1 LVARARSRYSSLADR
16 RSAVRVLLADDHTL
30 VRAGIRRIIE
40 GFPEMEVVAEA
51 RDGREAID
59 MVALHRPDIAIVDL
73 SMPVQDGFAVTRQI
87 RAQYPGTAVVIM
99 SMHTDTGYVRQAMS
113 AGALGF
119 VVKEAAPA
127 ELELALHAAANGQT
141 FLSPKVSGRMMNA
154 MLRRDPNDRLADLSP
169 RQREILV
176 RLARGQSTKEI
187 AADLSISVKTVETH
201 RARMMETLGMRRGT
215 DLVRFAIENRLEIE
229 R

>member
-1 LVARARSRYSSLADR
+1 M
-16 RSAVRVLLADDHTL
+16 RVLLADDHTL
-30 VRAGIRRIIE
+30 VRAGIRRIVE
-40 GFPEMEVVAEA
+40 GFADMEVVAEA

-59 MVALHRPDIAIVDL
+59 LVALHRPDVAIVDL
-73 SMPVQDGFAVTRQI
+73 SMPVQDGFAVTRTI

-99 SMHTDTGYVRQAMS
+99 SMHTDTGYVRQAMT

-127 ELELALHAAANGQT
+127 ELELALHAAVSGQT
-141 FLSPKVSGRMMNA
+141 FLSPKVSGRMMNP
-154 MLRRDPNDRLADLSP
+154 LQRRDPNDRLGELSP
-169 RQREILV
+169 RQREILA

-187 AADLSISVKTVETH
+187 AADLAISVKTVETH
-201 RARMMETLGMRRGT
+201 RARMMETLGLRRGT

>member
-1 LVARARSRYSSLADR
+1 
-16 RSAVRVLLADDHTL
+16 VRVLLADDHTL
-30 VRAGIRRIIE
+30 VRAGIRRIVE
-40 GFPEMEVVAEA
+40 GFSDMEVVAEA

-59 MVALHRPDIAIVDL
+59 LVALHRPDVAIVDL
-73 SMPVQDGFAVTRQI
+73 SMPVQDGFAVTRTI

-99 SMHTDTGYVRQAMS
+99 SMHTDTGYVRQAMN

-127 ELELALHAAANGQT
+127 ELELALHAAASGQT

-154 MLRRDPNDRLADLSP
+154 MLRREPGDRLGELSP
-169 RQREILV
+169 RQREILA

-187 AADLSISVKTVETH
+187 AADLAISVKTVETH
-201 RARMMETLGMRRGT
+201 RARMMETLGLRRGT

>member
-1 LVARARSRYSSLADR
+1 M
-16 RSAVRVLLADDHTL
+16 RVLLADDHTL

-40 GFPEMEVVAEA
+40 AFPDMEVVAEA
-51 RDGREAID
+51 RDGREAVD
-59 MVALHRPDIAIVDL
+59 LVALHRPDVAIVDL

-99 SMHTDTGYVRQAMS
+99 SMHTDTGYVRQAMNC
-113 AGALGF
+113 GALGF

-127 ELELALHAAANGQT
+127 ELELALHAAVVGQT

-154 MLRRDPNDRLADLSP
+154 VLRREPGDRLGELSP
-169 RQREILV
+169 RQREILA
-176 RLARGQSTKEI
+176 RLGRGQSTKEI
-187 AADLSISVKTVETH
+187 AADLEISVKTVETH

>member
-1 LVARARSRYSSLADR
+1 M
-16 RSAVRVLLADDHTL
+16 RVLLADDHTL

-40 GFPEMEVVAEA
+40 GFAEMEVVAEA

-201 RARMMETLGMRRGT
+201 RARMMETLGLRRGT

>member
-1 LVARARSRYSSLADR
+1 M
-16 RSAVRVLLADDHTL
+16 RVLLADDHTL
-30 VRAGIRRIIE
+30 VRAGIRRIVE
-40 GFPEMEVVAEA
+40 GFADMEVVAEA
-51 RDGREAID
+51 RDGREAVD
-59 MVALHRPDIAIVDL
+59 LVALHRPDVAIVDL

-87 RAQYPGTAVVIM
+87 RASYPDTAVVIM
-99 SMHTDTGYVRQAMS
+99 SMHTDTGYVRQAMT

-127 ELELALHAAANGQT
+127 ELELALHAAAIGQT
-141 FLSPKVSGRMMNA
+141 FLSPKVSGRMMNP
-154 MLRRDPNDRLADLSP
+154 MMRRDPNDRLGELSP
-169 RQREILV
+169 RQREILA

-187 AADLSISVKTVETH
+187 AADLAISVKTVETH
-201 RARMMETLGMRRGT
+201 RARMMETLGLRRGT

>member
-1 LVARARSRYSSLADR
+1 M
-16 RSAVRVLLADDHTL
+16 RVLLADDHTL
-30 VRAGIRRIIE
+30 VRAGIRRIVE
-40 GFPEMEVVAEA
+40 GFADMEVVAEA

-59 MVALHRPDIAIVDL
+59 LVALHRPDIAVVDL
-73 SMPVQDGFAVTRQI
+73 AMPVLDGFAVTREI
-87 RAQYPGTAVVIM
+87 RASYPGTAVVIM
-99 SMHTDTGYVRQAMS
+99 SMHTDNSYVRQAMS
-113 AGALGF
+113 AGAIGF

-127 ELELALHAAANGQT
+127 ELELALNAAMLGQS
-141 FLSPKVSGRMMNA
+141 FLSPKVSGQMMNS
-154 MLRRDPNDRLADLSP
+154 MKRRDPGDKLGELSP
-169 RQREILV
+169 RQHEILA

-187 AADLSISVKTVETH
+187 ASDLNISVKTVETH

>member
-1 LVARARSRYSSLADR
+1 
-16 RSAVRVLLADDHTL
+16 VRVLLADDHTL
-30 VRAGIRRIIE
+30 VRAGIRRIVE
-40 GFPEMEVVAEA
+40 GFTDMEVVAEA

-59 MVALHRPDIAIVDL
+59 LVALHRPDVAIVDL
-73 SMPVQDGFAVTRQI
+73 SMPVQDGFAVTRTI

-154 MLRRDPNDRLADLSP
+154 MLRRDPGDRLGELSP

-187 AADLSISVKTVETH
+187 AADLAISVKTVETH

>member
-1 LVARARSRYSSLADR
+1 M
-16 RSAVRVLLADDHTL
+16 RVLLADDHTL
-30 VRAGIRRIIE
+30 VRAGIRRIVE
-40 GFPEMEVVAEA
+40 GFTDMEVVAEA

-59 MVALHRPDIAIVDL
+59 LVALHRPDVAIVDL
-73 SMPVQDGFAVTRQI
+73 SMPVQDGFAVTRTI

-154 MLRRDPNDRLADLSP
+154 MLRRDPGDRLGELSP

-187 AADLSISVKTVETH
+187 AADLAISVKTVETH

>member
-1 LVARARSRYSSLADR
+1 M
-16 RSAVRVLLADDHTL
+16 RVLLADDHTL

-40 GFPEMEVVAEA
+40 GFPDMEVVAEA
-51 RDGREAID
+51 RDGREAVD

-127 ELELALHAAANGQT
+127 ELELALHAAASGQT

-176 RLARGQSTKEI
+176 RLGRGQSTKEI